1 MASTPW
7 RASIAAPSTLR
18 VCRCALMAA
27 LALALAALESLIPVP
42 MPVPGMKLG
51 IANVVTAA
59 AAFWLGPVDVAVV
72 LGVRIVLAAFLTG
85 QLATLPFSIVGGAC
99 AGGDVGVRPLLV
111 AESRAPR
118 RHGGG
123 GRAQHRADRRG
134 RRGHRHARDRVL
146 PPRSAGGGHRGGVR
160 HRHRRA
166 SGARPDSARACD
178 GRPRKA
184 RSCLT
189 ASAPCALPAAGSA
202 PHGVAAPRLRSP
214 RPSRCAARRARRA
227 GCLHRQLQANRLSRC
242 RRGTRY
248 AGYCSSTVTRRT
260 SPSREAAAVA
270 PMEAASWET
279 MAKPKPAPAL
289 DRAPPPW

>member
-99 AGGDVGVRPLLV
+99 ALAVTLAFVRFSSPN
-111 AESRAPR
+111 
-118 RHGGG
+118 
-123 GRAQHRADRRG
+123 
-134 RRGHRHARDRVL
+134 RVRL
-146 PPRSAGGGHRGGVR
+146 
-160 HRHRRA
+160 
-166 SGARPDSARACD
+166 
-178 GRPRKA
+178 
-184 RSCLT
+184 
-189 ASAPCALPAAGSA
+189 AAM
-202 PHGVAAPRLRSP
+202 
-214 RPSRCAARRARRA
+214 
-227 GCLHRQLQANRLSRC
+227 
-242 RRGTRY
+242 
-248 AGYCSSTVTRRT
+248 
-260 SPSREAAAVA
+260 AAAVA
-270 PMEAASWET
+270 HNIGQIAVAVAVTGTPEIAFYLTQAV
-279 MAKPKPAPAL
+279 L
-289 DRAPPPW
+289 DRIPHAHATADRGKRVRA

>member
-99 AGGDVGVRPLLV
+99 ALAVTLAFVRFSSPN
-111 AESRAPR
+111 
-118 RHGGG
+118 
-123 GRAQHRADRRG
+123 
-134 RRGHRHARDRVL
+134 RVRL
-146 PPRSAGGGHRGGVR
+146 
-160 HRHRRA
+160 
-166 SGARPDSARACD
+166 
-178 GRPRKA
+178 
-184 RSCLT
+184 
-189 ASAPCALPAAGSA
+189 AAM
-202 PHGVAAPRLRSP
+202 
-214 RPSRCAARRARRA
+214 
-227 GCLHRQLQANRLSRC
+227 
-242 RRGTRY
+242 
-248 AGYCSSTVTRRT
+248 
-260 SPSREAAAVA
+260 AAAVA
-270 PMEAASWET
+270 HNIGQIAVAVAVTGTPEIAFYPFCWWRASRRGS
-279 MAKPKPAPAL
+279 PPAPSRKRCSTGFRTRMRRPTAESAFAP
-289 DRAPPPW
+289 DRFGPLCTAHRRTAPCMTARLPLTSKSPSTAHRML

>member
-99 AGGDVGVRPLLV
+99 ALAVTLAFVRFSSPNRVRLAAMAAAV
-111 AESRAPR
+111 A
-118 RHGGG
+118 HNI
-123 GRAQHRADRRG
+123 G

-189 ASAPCALPAAGSA
+189 ASAPCAPPTEG
-202 PHGVAAPRLRSP
+202 PRH
-214 RPSRCAARRARRA
+214 A
-227 GCLHRQLQANRLSRC
+227 
-242 RRGTRY
+242 
-248 AGYCSSTVTRRT
+248 
-260 SPSREAAAVA
+260 
-270 PMEAASWET
+270 
-279 MAKPKPAPAL
+279 
-289 DRAPPPW
+289 

>member
-27 LALALAALESLIPVP
+27 LALALTALESLIPVP

-51 IANVVTAA
+51 IANVVTVA
-59 AAFWLGPVDVAVV
+59 AAFWLGPVDAAVV

-99 AGGDVGVRPLLV
+99 ALAVTLAFVRFSSPNRVRL
-111 AESRAPR
+111 AAMAAAR
-118 RHGGG
+118 
-123 GRAQHRADRRG
+123 RAQHRADRRG

-184 RSCLT
+184 RSRLT
-189 ASAPCALPAAGSA
+189 ASAPCAPPTEG
-202 PHGVAAPRLRSP
+202 PRH
-214 RPSRCAARRARRA
+214 A
-227 GCLHRQLQANRLSRC
+227 
-242 RRGTRY
+242 
-248 AGYCSSTVTRRT
+248 
-260 SPSREAAAVA
+260 
-270 PMEAASWET
+270 
-279 MAKPKPAPAL
+279 
-289 DRAPPPW
+289 

>member
-99 AGGDVGVRPLLV
+99 ALASRRGSPPAPSRKRCSTGFRTRMRRPT
-111 AESRAPR
+111 AESAFVP
-118 RHGGG
+118 
-123 GRAQHRADRRG
+123 DRFG
-134 RRGHRHARDRVL
+134 PLCTA
-146 PPRSAGGGHRGGVR
+146 
-160 HRHRRA
+160 HRR
-166 SGARPDSARACD
+166 
-178 GRPRKA
+178 
-184 RSCLT
+184 T
-189 ASAPCALPAAGSA
+189 APCMTARLPLTSK
-202 PHGVAAPRLRSP
+202 
-214 RPSRCAARRARRA
+214 
-227 GCLHRQLQANRLSRC
+227 
-242 RRGTRY
+242 
-248 AGYCSSTVTRRT
+248 
-260 SPSREAAAVA
+260 SPSSAHR
-270 PMEAASWET
+270 M
-279 MAKPKPAPAL
+279 L
-289 DRAPPPW
+289 

>member
-99 AGGDVGVRPLLV
+99 ALAVTLAFVRFTHDMNEL
-111 AESRAPR
+111 
-118 RHGGG
+118 
-123 GRAQHRADRRG
+123 
-134 RRGHRHARDRVL
+134 
-146 PPRSAGGGHRGGVR
+146 
-160 HRHRRA
+160 
-166 SGARPDSARACD
+166 SAR
-178 GRPRKA
+178 
-184 RSCLT
+184 
-189 ASAPCALPAAGSA
+189 
-202 PHGVAAPRLRSP
+202 
-214 RPSRCAARRARRA
+214 
-227 GCLHRQLQANRLSRC
+227 
-242 RRGTRY
+242 
-248 AGYCSSTVTRRT
+248 TRRT
-260 SPSREAAAVA
+260 LPHR
-270 PMEAASWET
+270 
-279 MAKPKPAPAL
+279 
-289 DRAPPPW
+289 

>member
-27 LALALAALESLIPVP
+27 LALALTALESLIPVP

-51 IANVVTAA
+51 IANVVTVA
-59 AAFWLGPVDVAVV
+59 AAFWLGPVDAAVV

-99 AGGDVGVRPLLV
+99 ALAVTLAFVRFSSPNRVRLAAMAAAV
-111 AESRAPR
+111 AHNIGQIAVAVAVTGTPEIA
-118 RHGGG
+118 
-123 GRAQHRADRRG
+123 
-134 RRGHRHARDRVL
+134 L

-184 RSCLT
+184 RSRLT
-189 ASAPCALPAAGSA
+189 ASAPCAPPTEG
-202 PHGVAAPRLRSP
+202 PRH
-214 RPSRCAARRARRA
+214 A
-227 GCLHRQLQANRLSRC
+227 
-242 RRGTRY
+242 
-248 AGYCSSTVTRRT
+248 
-260 SPSREAAAVA
+260 
-270 PMEAASWET
+270 
-279 MAKPKPAPAL
+279 
-289 DRAPPPW
+289 

>member
-1 MASTPW
+1 MASMPW

-27 LALALAALESLIPVP
+27 LACALAALESLIPVP

-51 IANVVTAA
+51 IANVVTVA
-59 AAFWLGPVDVAVV
+59 AAFWLGPVDAAVV

-99 AGGDVGVRPLLV
+99 ALAVTLAFVRFSSPNRVRLAAMAAAV
-111 AESRAPR
+111 AHNIGQIA
-118 RHGGG
+118 
-123 GRAQHRADRRG
+123 G

-184 RSCLT
+184 RSRLT
-189 ASAPCALPAAGSA
+189 ASAPCAPPTEG
-202 PHGVAAPRLRSP
+202 PRH
-214 RPSRCAARRARRA
+214 A
-227 GCLHRQLQANRLSRC
+227 
-242 RRGTRY
+242 
-248 AGYCSSTVTRRT
+248 
-260 SPSREAAAVA
+260 
-270 PMEAASWET
+270 
-279 MAKPKPAPAL
+279 
-289 DRAPPPW
+289 

>member
-99 AGGDVGVRPLLV
+99 ALAVTLAFVRFSSPN
-111 AESRAPR
+111 
-118 RHGGG
+118 
-123 GRAQHRADRRG
+123 
-134 RRGHRHARDRVL
+134 RVRL
-146 PPRSAGGGHRGGVR
+146 
-160 HRHRRA
+160 
-166 SGARPDSARACD
+166 
-178 GRPRKA
+178 
-184 RSCLT
+184 
-189 ASAPCALPAAGSA
+189 AAM
-202 PHGVAAPRLRSP
+202 
-214 RPSRCAARRARRA
+214 
-227 GCLHRQLQANRLSRC
+227 
-242 RRGTRY
+242 
-248 AGYCSSTVTRRT
+248 
-260 SPSREAAAVA
+260 AAAVA
-270 PMEAASWET
+270 HNIGQIAVAGTPEIAFYLPVLLVAGIAAGFAT
-279 MAKPKPAPAL
+279 GTVAQAVL
-289 DRAPPPW
+289 DRIPHAHATADRGKRVRA